1 MVGHL
6 AAVETPP
13 ELSLEERVSVLEELV
28 KLQGSINQQL
38 IEKLQT
44 LYLLKDGK
52 TSKQSDSKLILP
64 HRLNS

>member
-6 AAVETPP
+6 TGVETTL
-13 ELSLEERVSVLEELV
+13 ERTLEERVAVLEELLEV
-28 KLQGSINQQL
+28 QGSINQQL

-44 LYLLKDGK
+44 LYLLKDDK
-52 TSKQSDSKLILP
+52 TSKQPHGKLILP

>member
-6 AAVETPP
+6 AGVETTP
-13 ELSLEERVSVLEELV
+13 ERTLEERVAALELLLEM
-28 KLQGSINQQL
+28 QGSINQQL
-38 IEKLQT
+38 IEKLKT
-44 LYLLKDGK
+44 LYLIKDDK

>member
-6 AAVETPP
+6 AAVETLP
-13 ELSLEERVSVLEELV
+13 ERTLEERVAVLEQLLEM
-28 KLQGSINQQL
+28 QGSINQQL
-38 IEKLQT
+38 IEKLKT